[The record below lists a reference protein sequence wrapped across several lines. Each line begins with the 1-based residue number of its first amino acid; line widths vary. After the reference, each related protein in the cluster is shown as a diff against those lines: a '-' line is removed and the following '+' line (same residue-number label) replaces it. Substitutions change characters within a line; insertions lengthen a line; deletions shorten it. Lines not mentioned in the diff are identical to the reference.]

1 MYLPNIGIVDDL
13 IHATEKYSKE
23 KDEDGYETITL
34 ESDKSVELINE
45 YLEDESDSNAETY
58 EEYHRRNL
66 NLEENVWRAIEEA
79 SGKSFID
86 FEDGQIIGIYD
97 ENDEDVIVY

>member
-1 MYLPNIGIVDDL
+1 MKLKVFYVDVV
-13 IHATEKYSKE
+13 EVE
-23 KDEDGYETITL
+23 VDEA
-34 ESDKSVELINE
+34 VINE
-45 YLEDESDSNAETY
+45 YLEDEFDSDIETY

>member
-1 MYLPNIGIVDDL
+1 MKLKVFYVDVV
-13 IHATEKYSKE
+13 EVE
-23 KDEDGYETITL
+23 VDEA
-34 ESDKSVELINE
+34 VINK
-45 YLEDESDSNAETY
+45 YLEDEFDSNAETY

-66 NLEENVWRAIEEA
+66 NLEENVWRAIEKA

>member
-1 MYLPNIGIVDDL
+1 MKLKVFYVDVV
-13 IHATEKYSKE
+13 EVE
-23 KDEDGYETITL
+23 VDEA
-34 ESDKSVELINE
+34 VINE
-45 YLEDESDSNAETY
+45 YLEDEFDSDTETY